1 MFTLRKLHVKILRT
15 LYELKAIDFSNA
27 VTLRRLIKSL
37 NLWSSIVNEKLE
49 ELQQMGLVN
58 IKKTNVGIKFVWFT
72 EKGRQIAELLHKLTH
87 VEEVGRVDK

>member
-1 MFTLRKLHVKILRT
+1 MFTLKKLHVKILRT
-15 LYELKAIDFSNA
+15 LYELKAIYFSNA
-27 VTLRRLIKSL
+27 VTLRKLIKSL
-37 NLWSSIVNEKLE
+37 NLWSSIVNERLE

-58 IKKTNVGIKFVWFT
+58 IKKTSVGIKFVWLT